1 MKILST
7 LLLMFSFAITG
18 IAQDYAAVTNAL
30 KCGNVSAL
38 TEQLTAKIDL
48 TILDFDEN
56 CTKDKATSQLAAFFS
71 KYKATK
77 FELVHKG
84 NSPDGK
90 AKYGIGN
97 LTASEQ
103 TFRVNIFFKEA
114 DGKFQISSLK
124 IEK

>member
-1 MKILST
+1 MKSFSILLFILS
-7 LLLMFSFAITG
+7 FALTG
-18 IAQDYAAVTNAL
+18 FAQDYAALTNAL

-38 TEQLTAKIDL
+38 TDQFTDKIDL
-48 TILDFDEN
+48 TILDFDDN
-56 CTKDKATSQLAAFFS
+56 CTKDKAASQLAAFFS
-71 KYKATK
+71 KYRATK

-97 LTASEQ
+97 LTAGEQ
-103 TFRVNIFFKEA
+103 TFRINVFFKEA